1 MSSRLDRLFVLL
13 DQGSSQV
20 TRKAAALQLGEVQ
33 RLHPHELRTL
43 LTKVRTFLH
52 SSNWDT
58 RIAAA
63 QAVEAIVRNVDM
75 WLPTGTDS
83 PAETFSPVNESLR
96 FKFDRFNID
105 TIISNGTHLL
115 ASEGSE
121 FEVNRSEVKENED
134 AESVKARLVEQ
145 RKALNSR
152 LGLDVMQNLG
162 IGIKSED
169 LVSNDELQCELERA
183 SECELEGTSE
193 CELERASGKQS
204 DSNCDTSSN
213 KSKPRNHHLKRKL
226 SNDVTNKKLK
236 REDSTEKNWIDKN
249 STEKNSTES
258 DSQQSSQDWPL
269 EWFTDQL
276 MNDLFHP
283 SWEVRHGAATGLRE
297 VVKLQGKCGGRIS
310 SAPSVVMERLN
321 QEWLED
327 LSLRLLCVLALDK
340 FGDFISDQVIA
351 PVRETSAQTLGSVLN
366 VMSSEGVRK
375 CLVILTQLLDR
386 PEWEARHG
394 SLLGL
399 KYLLAVRSDLNP
411 QLLPLVFDSVFRRLK
426 DPIDD
431 VSAVA
436 AAALVPVKD
445 VLIQLLPHSIN
456 PTIDYL
462 WDALLEIDDL
472 TSSTSNILMLLSSL
486 LTYKHATMAP
496 LDQVVPRLWP
506 FFDHSLTSVRKSV
519 LEALI
524 TLMSSNQSPMNEENL
539 KNLFCLLY
547 QRSLVEINH
556 SISSLIVQVWQQI
569 LKVTDPSVV
578 FKVTSPLVSG
588 WICLM
593 MHPSKVPIDTRT
605 SPVWVNF
612 RSDDGSIG
620 KYYLGGSDNVSEAQI
635 VREKGVFRS
644 RLLAAKLIGLL
655 AQSYSSY
662 DPDQELSGQVQE
674 PVPLPSE
681 CICNLLVFHLD
692 SKSAVQR
699 TCVALILKQWAT
711 AVESDSQVIT
721 EDVPRRKPEE
731 APRRKPEEALSKR
744 PEEAL
749 SKSFECLNQ
758 VLYFD
763 EMSTSFTRLQQETR
777 DLISFA
783 NHSNVQLDV
792 DSGSYFSLNQISE
805 IVTKKVP
812 ECISKDLRGKVVK
825 SLEGKCPVL
834 SKSIQSLEGKCSV
847 LSKSLNDV
855 VKQHESLT
863 TSTNACLAS
872 AFIAWQSLPDK
883 LNPLIRPLMDSI
895 KREENEIIQDM
906 SAEHLAKLLGNCLTP
921 APKVIKNL
929 VTFLCSDPD
938 QTPVASQSE
947 SSPAIISL
955 SKLQKATERL
965 NMKRSNSVNA
975 GRKVSVAAP
984 DVSIEEQCDPLEME
998 EMNKSLQI
1006 MRRGARS
1013 ALVSIIKHF
1022 GPRVSSDLSDLWNS
1036 VTEDIRVNCRPSD
1049 LQSVQ
1054 SLIQSLQVL
1063 EVITK
1068 SLDPQLQQE
1077 LKTLLDPLTTCLE
1090 SSFSAV
1096 RHMAGRCF
1104 GSIVSVI
1111 PDETMMTVI
1120 GPIVEMMSSGAD
1132 ETKRLGAVEA
1142 MSCVIESWGIN
1153 IVPYVVLLVVPMMA
1167 RMSDQN
1173 ESVRLMA
1180 THCFAQLIQL
1190 MPLDSVPS
1198 SNGFKIPEALKEK
1211 IDSERNFIQQL
1222 MDPKKLDDYKIP
1234 VPVKAELRSYQRDGV
1249 NWLAFLNR
1257 YKLHGILCDEMGL
1270 GKTLMSICIL
1280 ASHHHQMKNKEGS
1293 KSREGNKSKEGNGS
1307 KNLPSI
1313 VVCPPTLTGHWT
1325 FEVNKFVDKKYLRVL
1340 HYTGPPFERNK
1351 LKEKLKTQNS
1361 SLYDLVVASYDIVRN
1376 DIEFFSSIKWNYCIL
1391 DEGHIIKNGKTKMS
1405 KAIKSL
1411 EASHRLILTGTPIQN
1426 NVLELW
1432 SLFDFL
1438 MPGFLGTE
1446 RQFTTRFARPII
1458 QSRDAKSSSK
1468 EQEAGVLAMEA
1479 LHRQVLPFILR
1490 RMKSDVL
1497 KDLPPKIMQDYY
1509 CELSPLQARLYED
1522 FAKSRV
1528 KLSLEV
1534 ETAQVSSSD
1543 TDTKVPKVASHIFQA
1558 LQYLRKVCNHPKL
1571 VLTQNH
1577 PEYEKVKNDLQKD
1590 GSNLSD
1596 ISHAAKLGALKQ
1608 LLLDCGIGVI
1618 SPGDSNQ
1625 PVVSQHRALIFCQ
1638 LKSMLDI
1645 VEEDLLKNHMPSVTY
1660 MRLDG
1665 SVPAASRHEV
1675 VQSFNNDPSIDVLL
1689 LTTQVKS

>member
-75 WLPTGTDS
+75 WLPAGTDS
-83 PAETFSPVNESLR
+83 PADTFSPVNESLR

-121 FEVNRSEVKENED
+121 FEVSRNEVKENED
-134 AESVKARLVEQ
+134 AESVKAKLVEQ

-169 LVSNDELQCELERA
+169 LVSNDELKC
-183 SECELEGTSE
+183 EGTSE
-193 CELERASGKQS
+193 KES

-213 KSKPRNHHLKRKL
+213 KSKTGNHHLKRKL
-226 SNDVTNKKLK
+226 SNDVCNKRLK
-236 REDSTEKNWIDKN
+236 REDSTE
-249 STEKNSTES
+249 SES
-258 DSQQSSQDWPL
+258 QQSSQEAESESQQSSQDWPL

-276 MNDLFHP
+276 MNDLFNP

-310 SAPSVVMERLN
+310 SAPSALMDTLN

-351 PVRETSAQTLGSVLN
+351 PVRETSAQTLGSVFN
-366 VMSSEGVRK
+366 VMSGEGVKK

-411 QLLPLVFDSVFRRLK
+411 QVLPLVFDHVFQRLK

-472 TSSTSNILMLLSSL
+472 TSSTSSILMLLSSL
-486 LTYKHATMAP
+486 LTYKHATMTP

-539 KNLFCLLY
+539 KNLFSLLF

-569 LKVTDPSVV
+569 LKVTDPSIA
-578 FKVTSPLVSG
+578 FNVTSSLVSG

-612 RSDDGSIG
+612 RPDDGSIG
-620 KYYLGGSDNVSEAQI
+620 KYYLGGSDNVSEAQVI
-635 VREKGVFRS
+635 REKGVFRS

-674 PVPLPSE
+674 PLPLPSE

-711 AVESDSQVIT
+711 AVESTNQVST
-721 EDVPRRKPEE
+721 
-731 APRRKPEEALSKR
+731 EEALSKR
-744 PEEAL
+744 PEEAPRRRPEEAL
-749 SKSFECLNQ
+749 SKRPEDVPRRRPEEALRKSFECLNQ

-792 DSGSYFSLNQISE
+792 DSGSYFNLSQISE

-812 ECISKDLRGKVVK
+812 GCISKDLRGKVV
-825 SLEGKCPVL
+825 
-834 SKSIQSLEGKCSV
+834 QSLEGKCSV

-872 AFIAWQSLPDK
+872 AFIAWKSLPDK

-929 VTFLCSDPD
+929 ITFLCSDPD
-938 QTPVASQSE
+938 QTPIASQSE
-947 SSPAIISL
+947 TSPAIISL

-965 NMKRSNSVNA
+965 NMKRSSSVNA

-984 DVSIEEQCDPLEME
+984 DVSIDEQCDPLEMQE
-998 EMNKSLQI
+998 INKNLQI

-1036 VTEDIRVNCRPSD
+1036 VTEDIGVNCKRSD

-1063 EVITK
+1063 EVITT

-1090 SSFSAV
+1090 SNYSAV

-1120 GPIVEMMSSGAD
+1120 GPIVEMMSSEAD
-1132 ETKRLGAVEA
+1132 EIKRLGAVEA

-1190 MPLDSVPS
+1190 MPLDSAPS
-1198 SNGFKIPEALKEK
+1198 SNGFNISEALREK
-1211 IDSERNFIQQL
+1211 IDSERSFIQQL

-1249 NWLAFLNR
+1249 NWLAFLNQ

-1280 ASHHHQMKNKEGS
+1280 ASHHHQV
-1293 KSREGNKSKEGNGS
+1293 KSRKGNESR
-1307 KNLPSI
+1307 NLPSI

-1351 LKEKLKTQNS
+1351 LKERLKTQVS
-1361 SLYDLVVASYDIVRN
+1361 SSPYKLKERLKTQVSSSPFYDLVVASYDIVRN

-1528 KLSLEV
+1528 KQSLEV

-1577 PEYEKVKNDLQKD
+1577 PEYEKVRNDLQKD

-1596 ISHAAKLGALKQ
+1596 INHAAKLGALKQ

-1665 SVPAASRHEV
+1665 SVPATSRHDV

-1689 LTTQVKS
+1689 LTTQVKN